1 MMTVPSSRCRRYRRR
16 PILRRQG
23 PERTPKSVLLSIEG
37 TVLSG
42 CNCHRGRQGNCQ
54 QRPPRQWRRSD
65 ATTLHVVTP
74 TRRTRHTNR
83 LDLASRSKERKK
95 QILLDSLRLTFQRF
109 LFLSRFFLQLHTSLR
124 FSRKFFCCVFSK
136 NLRPTDKVPAPSQL
150 LHRLK
155 VVGGALRV
163 IRCAPLCARASRRNL
178 SKRERESACLFA

>member
-1 MMTVPSSRCRRYRRR
+1 MNTKVCPAQHRRNSFERPQLSPRPPGQLSTASTTTVASQRRDDASCRHADASHSSHKLAR
-16 PILRRQG
+16 
-23 PERTPKSVLLSIEG
+23 SSIA
-37 TVLSG
+37 
-42 CNCHRGRQGNCQ
+42 Q
-54 QRPPRQWRRSD
+54 QR
-65 ATTLHVVTP
+65 
-74 TRRTRHTNR
+74 
-83 LDLASRSKERKK
+83 KEKK